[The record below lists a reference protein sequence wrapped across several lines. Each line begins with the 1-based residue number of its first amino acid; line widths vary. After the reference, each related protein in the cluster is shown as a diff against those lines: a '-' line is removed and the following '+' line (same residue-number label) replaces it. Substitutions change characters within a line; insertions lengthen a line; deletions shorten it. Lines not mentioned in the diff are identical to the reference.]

1 MGTHNNMK
9 KIFFILFF
17 TFFICGKAFAAYA
30 NGQPTKY
37 QVTMKKVELC
47 TSSTSVTD
55 CTNSVTIGTGD
66 KVVDVAAVGQ
76 GAVAAAYGDPTLL
89 PLGETYTHMRVTVD
103 RKFVIKSGSVL
114 DPAGDAEGCVTRETS
129 TTLYGG
135 AEATRKYT
143 HNISHADEKA
153 LTDAQEMNIYLT
165 NDSYTLCENANCSS
179 NSAATVDYSSPS
191 KSLFQSTHD
200 ADTSDDHMLVYKLT
214 SPYTVALIAPTI
226 DISFGTSTAL
236 GAFTA
241 ANGQCA
247 FNAGEPVV
255 TITIK

>member
-1 MGTHNNMK
+1 MNK
-9 KIFFILFF
+9 LFKIIIIAKFLLLVFV
-17 TFFICGKAFAAYA
+17 TNSYSASATGA
-30 NGQPTKY
+30 PTVYK
-37 QVTMKKVELC
+37 VIMKKVELC
-47 TSSTSVTD
+47 TASTSVTN
-55 CTNSVTIGTGD
+55 CEGAVVIGTGD
-66 KVVDVAAVGQ
+66 KVVDIAAVGQ
-76 GAVAAAYGDPTLL
+76 GAVAAAYGDPALL

-129 TTLYGG
+129 NTLYGG
-135 AEATRKYT
+135 TEAARKYT

-153 LTDAQEMNIYLT
+153 LADAQEMNIYLT

-179 NSAATVDYSSPS
+179 NSAATVNYTSPT
-191 KSLFQSTHD
+191 KSTFQEGHP

>member
-1 MGTHNNMK
+1 M
-9 KIFFILFF
+9 
-17 TFFICGKAFAAYA
+17 
-30 NGQPTKY
+30 
-37 QVTMKKVELC
+37 
-47 TSSTSVTD
+47 
-55 CTNSVTIGTGD
+55 
-66 KVVDVAAVGQ
+66 VDVAAVGQ
-76 GAVAAAYGDPTLL
+76 GAVAAAYGDPALL

-103 RKFVIKSGSVL
+103 RKFVIKSKSVL
-114 DPAGDAEGCVTRETS
+114 DPDGDAEGCVTKATS

-143 HNISHADEKA
+143 HNISHADEQE
-153 LTDAQEMNIYLT
+153 LTDAEEMNIYLV
-165 NDSYTLCENANCSS
+165 NDSYTLCENANCSA
-179 NSAATVDYSSPS
+179 NSAATNDYSSPS
-191 KSLFQSTHD
+191 QSLFQSTHD

-247 FNAGEPVV
+247 FNAGEPAV

>member
-1 MGTHNNMK
+1 MIK
-9 KIFFILFF
+9 KIIISLFILIGF
-17 TFFICGKAFAAYA
+17 TVSALASASGPAAVY
-30 NGQPTKY
+30 K
-37 QVTMKKVELC
+37 VTMRKVELC
-47 TSSTSVTD
+47 TSSTSVTN
-55 CTNSVTIGTGD
+55 CANSVVIGTGD
-66 KVVDVAAVGQ
+66 KVVDIAAVGE
-76 GAVAAAYGDPTLL
+76 GAVAAAYGNPALL

-114 DPAGDAEGCVTRETS
+114 DPAGDAEGCVTRATS
-129 TTLYGG
+129 DTLYGG
-135 AEATRKYT
+135 TEAARKYT
-143 HNISHADEKA
+143 HNISHADDKA
-153 LTDAQEMNIYLT
+153 IGDAQEMNIYLV

-179 NSAATVDYSSPS
+179 NSAATNDYSSPS

-226 DISFGTSTAL
+226 DISFGTSEAL

-255 TITIK
+255 SITIK

>member
-1 MGTHNNMK
+1 MLK
-9 KIFFILFF
+9 KIIISFLIFIGF
-17 TFFICGKAFAAYA
+17 TVSALASASGPAAVY
-30 NGQPTKY
+30 K
-37 QVTMKKVELC
+37 VTMRKVELC

-55 CTNSVTIGTGD
+55 CKNSIVIGTGD
-66 KVVDVAAVGQ
+66 KVVDIASVGS
-76 GAVAAAYGDPTLL
+76 GSVAAAYGDPALL

-103 RKFVIKSGSVL
+103 RKFVMKSGSVL

-129 TTLYGG
+129 DTLYGG
-135 AEATRKYT
+135 TEAARKYT
-143 HNISHADEKA
+143 HNISHADDKA
-153 LTDAQEMNIYLT
+153 IGDAQEMNIYLV

-179 NSAATVDYSSPS
+179 NSAATNDYSSPEQ
-191 KSLFQSTHD
+191 SLFQSTHD

-214 SPYTVALIAPTI
+214 SPYTVALISPTI
-226 DISFGTSTAL
+226 DISFGTSEAL

>member
-1 MGTHNNMK
+1 MLK
-9 KIFFILFF
+9 KILFSIFI
-17 TFFICGKAFAAYA
+17 FIGLTVSAFSSATGPAAVY
-30 NGQPTKY
+30 K
-37 QVTMKKVELC
+37 VTMKKVELC
-47 TSSTSVTD
+47 TSSTSVTNCAD
-55 CTNSVTIGTGD
+55 SVVIGTGD
-66 KVVDVAAVGQ
+66 KVVDIASVGSGSVAAS
-76 GAVAAAYGDPTLL
+76 YGDPALL
-89 PLGETYTHMRVTVD
+89 PLGETYTHMRVTID
-103 RKFVIKSGSVL
+103 RKFIMKSGSVL
-114 DPAGDAEGCVTRETS
+114 DPAGDAEGCVTRATS
-129 TTLYGG
+129 DTLYGG
-135 AEATRKYT
+135 TEAARKYT
-143 HNISHADEKA
+143 HNISHADDKA
-153 LTDAQEMNIYLT
+153 IGDAQEMNIYLV

-179 NSAATVDYSSPS
+179 NSAATNDYSSPS

-226 DISFGTSTAL
+226 DISFGTSEAL